1 MAGSSEVGA
10 AQVDV
15 KSYKCS
21 ITKITASTEWENPDG
36 KKETVTTT
44 VFDKDAKEGKTIYVV
59 TSQKGQKVTIKTDW
73 DEGQC
78 QRDNHKTYKMKAD
91 DYTIDETKDVTLASR
106 VPQNKLTAKI
116 SALKLPVY
124 SYALINNPQEKEET
138 IKSSEDFTIKCYE
151 IGGALEALK
160 YWNLPIPTLKNQ
172 ATQFSLT
179 SCKEGF
185 LNYQIISY
193 PDICFYL
200 EVTIGTNEAKKKKN
214 GRSHFLRQTRFPEK
228 YLDDRAKALI
238 KEAPDVEMKLLPP
251 SFVAGTKYNGGKDEI
266 EVKLDLDTDNE
277 IFHFNY
283 KHDSLEADFGSELLQ
298 EIPGTIKKIKELSRL
313 IKKFY
318 KVEKNFKELGI
329 DMVKNY
335 KPYKLKLNPPEII
348 ISVDGKYQT
357 SRDLTKIGRFYD
369 ICGTCEPLISISL
382 TIDLLFLILTAV
394 SGGTVTGIYV
404 MLKEIDKLIGKVMGQ
419 YWKKKYNA
427 TKPFECDIYFD
438 LVLTGAVNGNVHWL
452 IDTTETKA
460 NSTNGSIEGLIKVD
474 LKAGIKASIRV
485 LYFVSASGELSA
497 SATSGLKV
505 KIGCKNRIA
514 QGDGLTL
521 SVDTSLMELKIKY
534 CVEGS
539 AGLFQ
544 TFSVGGGIK
553 GEVVLWKEKK
563 FELFSGE
570 AVFFTEKSGSGSGL
584 NKWGESSSVGAGS
597 VSTIQGNGLTG
608 SGSAGNGSS
617 GNNSGGNGRTGSGN
631 GRNGGGAW

>member
-1 MAGSSEVGA
+1 MANISEVGA
-10 AQVDV
+10 SKVDV

-21 ITKITASTEWENPDG
+21 IKKITASTEWENTDG

-44 VFDKDAKEGKTIYVV
+44 VFNKDSKEGKTIYVV
-59 TSQKGQKVTIKTDW
+59 TSQKGQKVNIKTDR

-78 QRDNHKTYKMKAD
+78 QRDTHKTYKMTGD
-91 DYTIDETKDVTLASR
+91 DFKIDETIDVTLASR
-106 VPQNKLTAKI
+106 IPQNKLTSKI
-116 SALKLPVY
+116 SALKLPIY
-124 SYALINNPQEKEET
+124 PYTLIKNPQKKEET
-138 IKSSEDFTIKCYE
+138 IKNSEDFTIKCYE

-160 YWNLPIPTLKNQ
+160 YWNLPIPTMKNH

-228 YLDDRAKALI
+228 YIDDRAEALM
-238 KEAPDVEMKLLPP
+238 KDAPDVEMKLLPP
-251 SFVAGTKYNGGKDEI
+251 SFIAGTKYNGGKDKI

-277 IFHFNY
+277 ILHFNY

-419 YWKKKYNA
+419 YWKNKYND

-438 LVLTGAVNGNVHWL
+438 LVITGAVNGTVHWL

-460 NSTNGSIEGLIKVD
+460 NSTNGSIEGLLKVD
-474 LKAGIKASIRV
+474 LMAGIKANIKV

-505 KIGCKNRIA
+505 RIECKNQIA
-514 QGDGLTL
+514 QGDGLTV
-521 SVDTSLMELKIKY
+521 SIDTSLMELKIKY
-534 CVEGS
+534 RVEGS

-544 TFSVGGGIK
+544 TFSASGGIK
-553 GEVVLWKEKK
+553 DEVILWKEKK
-563 FELFSGE
+563 FDLFSGE
-570 AVFFTEKSGSGSGL
+570 AVFFTEESGSGSGL
-584 NKWGESSSVGAGS
+584 NKWGQSSSVGAGS
-597 VSTIQGNGLTG
+597 VSTIGGNGLI
-608 SGSAGNGSS
+608 GNGSG
-617 GNNSGGNGRTGSGN
+617 GNGGNSGGNG
-631 GRNGGGAW
+631 GGGW

>member
-36 KKETVTTT
+36 KKETVTTS
-44 VFDKDAKEGKTIYVV
+44 VFDKDAKEGKTIYVI
-59 TSQKGQKVTIKTDW
+59 TSPKGQKVTIKTDR

-138 IKSSEDFTIKCYE
+138 IKNSEDFTIKCYE

-228 YLDDRAKALI
+228 YLDDRAEALI
-238 KEAPDVEMKLLPP
+238 KEAPGVEMKLLPP
-251 SFVAGTKYNGGKDEI
+251 SFVAGTKYNGGQDEI

-298 EIPGTIKKIKELSRL
+298 EIPSTIKKIKELSRL
-313 IKKFY
+313 IKKFS

-335 KPYKLKLNPPEII
+335 KPYKIKLNPPEII
-348 ISVDGKYQT
+348 LSVDGKYQT
-357 SRDLTKIGRFYD
+357 SRDLTKIGRLYD

-382 TIDLLFLILTAV
+382 TIDLLFLILSAV

-404 MLKEIDKLIGKVMGQ
+404 MLKELEKVIGKLLGQ
-419 YWKKKYNA
+419 YWKKKYKA

-438 LVLTGAVNGNVHWL
+438 LVITGAINGNVHWL

-460 NSTNGSIEGLIKVD
+460 NSTKGSIEGVLKVD
-474 LKAGIKASIRV
+474 LKAGFKASVRF
-485 LYFVSASGELSA
+485 LYIVSASGEVSA
-497 SATSGLKV
+497 SASSGIKV
-505 KIGCKNRIA
+505 KIGCVNRIA
-514 QGDGLTL
+514 QGEGLTV
-521 SVDTSLMELKIKY
+521 SVDTSLLELKVSY
-534 CVEGS
+534 CVQGS

-544 TFSVGGGIK
+544 TFSFNAGIK
-553 GEVVLWKEKK
+553 GEAVLWKEKK
-563 FELFSGE
+563 FDLFSGQ
-570 AVFFTEKSGSGSGL
+570 AVFFTEKSGSGSGSGL
-584 NKWGESSSVGAGS
+584 NKWGQSSNVGAGS
-597 VSTIQGNGLTG
+597 VSTIEGNGLTG
-608 SGSAGNGSS
+608 IG
-617 GNNSGGNGRTGSGN
+617 SGGNGLT
-631 GRNGGGAW
+631 GGGGNSRGGGGGGW